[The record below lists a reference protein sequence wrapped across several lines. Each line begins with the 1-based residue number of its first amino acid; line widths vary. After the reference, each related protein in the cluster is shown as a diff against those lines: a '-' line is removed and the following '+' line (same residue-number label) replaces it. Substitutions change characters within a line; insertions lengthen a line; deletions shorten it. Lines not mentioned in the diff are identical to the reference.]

1 MDKYYRLEVE
11 DLGEHKVIKK
21 KDGSMIFTK
30 KEESEPHNKRVR
42 KSMMKFIN
50 QVIDEDEFLIT
61 L

>member
-30 KEESEPHNKRVR
+30 KEESEP
-42 KSMMKFIN
+42 
-50 QVIDEDEFLIT
+50 
-61 L
+61 